1 MEISL
6 GLGDRTGMVRAL
18 QCCW

>member
-6 GLGDRTGMVRAL
+6 GLRNRTGMVHAL